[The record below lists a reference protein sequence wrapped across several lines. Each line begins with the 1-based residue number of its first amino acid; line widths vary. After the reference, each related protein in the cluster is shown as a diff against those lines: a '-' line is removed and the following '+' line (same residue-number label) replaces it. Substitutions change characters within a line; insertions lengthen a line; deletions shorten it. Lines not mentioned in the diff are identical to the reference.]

1 MEIPT
6 FEPMK
11 RLLYLTVYVFALLPA
26 AAQTVVRDAQD
37 GLPVIQA
44 SVYDEQGKIIG
55 VTDVDG
61 RLPDVGDSK
70 TIRLTHIAYRPL
82 DVLVAQIGN
91 ELRMH
96 PVTYTIKP
104 VVVESK
110 KDAYCLKL
118 MCYYRQY
125 MVNGK
130 GTVDELPPMVSFVDG
145 ICNLYVFTDGYK
157 VTRRVQLTKRLVIS
171 NDMESSTTDEE
182 LPGISIHSLPERYR
196 EAVDKSPYAFQQDS
210 TRHIINTTF
219 SALYPDKSRPV
230 RLNILGSNSKYQTVA
245 SPTMVKNLHQ
255 AVHQQG
261 PYAKI
266 SQGDLLAYSE
276 VRQLKGTMKQRG
288 HEKYAMNLWLFD
300 EYFPAEATFMTK
312 QEYKAEQKTLKNSPQ
327 TLSLDDI
334 DCYINEQHIPELSQD
349 IQQKLEITRKRQETV
364 RTSDE
369 NNTDT
374 YQGVP
379 QERIYLQTDKPY
391 YAAGDTV
398 WLRAHLLDAETNVPV
413 SRSRFVY
420 VELHDQ
426 QADTL
431 MQRMMIRCDEDGV
444 FANALMLPK
453 EIKGGVY
460 TLVAYTQWMRNF
472 PVERFFYQ
480 PLTIVGGQRA
490 RGHRIPTELMAQ
502 HDAKVSIRGN
512 AATERAP
519 ITLDIDIC
527 DKDGNPLQGIYAL
540 SVTDYDVVKPDS
552 LFGDIRQSLLRQ
564 QLSYKPDTLISITY
578 PYQEEQYITG
588 RVKGSLGQRLKKPH
602 LLVVNNRTG
611 QQWDFELGD
620 STRFSLAVDN
630 PEGSVFSLEGTR
642 HSGKTS
648 FVELKIDSLS
658 FPKVTLPHYQL
669 TSSTVDLT
677 AFKTQAQTQQ
687 MYNRESYIE
696 LPEVLKIGKKQKPL
710 KSNIMGLEAPRGYQ
724 EGDPRIE
731 RAATM
736 QQLLTSLGMRI
747 QTNGNGDQYI
757 TTPDHAGVKVY
768 VDNFVESAEEHGYVL
783 SLPPTDIRSI
793 EYFTPNNP
801 INGFFGVRPVSY
813 SGKVPGVLFIFMKDG
828 SEIVRARAKNRLS
841 FASVQQLGYRW
852 PVEFYSP
859 QYTDK
864 SQKTRPDHRTTLYW
878 NPKVK
883 TDANGKASVKFYAS
897 DISKR
902 YLVTLEGVSN
912 DGTIVHHQH
921 VIE

>member
-1 MEIPT
+1 MHT
-6 FEPMK
+6 FVPMK
-11 RLLYLTVYVFALLPA
+11 RLLHLITYVFVLLPA
-26 AAQTVVRDAQD
+26 VAQTIVRDALD

-44 SVYDEQGKIIG
+44 SVYDEHGKIIG

-61 RLPDVGDSK
+61 RLPDVGDSR
-70 TIRLTHIAYRPL
+70 TIRLTHIAYHPL
-82 DVLVAQIGN
+82 DVQLTQIGN

-96 PVTYTIKP
+96 PVTYIIKP

-118 MCYYRQY
+118 TCYYRQY

-130 GTVDELPPMVSFVDG
+130 GTVDELPPVVSFVDG
-145 ICNLYVFTDGYK
+145 ICNLYVFTDEYK
-157 VTRRVQLTKRLVIS
+157 TTHRVQLAKRQVIS

-182 LPGISIHSLPERYR
+182 LPGLSIHSLPERYR
-196 EAVDKSPYAFQQDS
+196 EAVDKSPYTFKQDS
-210 TRHIINTTF
+210 TRHVINTTF

-255 AVHQQG
+255 AVHQRG
-261 PYAKI
+261 PYAKV

-276 VRQLKGTMKQRG
+276 VRQLKGIMKQRG
-288 HEKYAMNLWLFD
+288 REKYAMNLWLFD
-300 EYFPAEATFMTK
+300 EYFPAEATFMNK
-312 QEYKAEQKTLKNSPQ
+312 QEYKAEQKTLKDSPQ

-334 DCYINEQHIPELSQD
+334 DRYINEQQIPELSND
-349 IQQKLEITRKRQETV
+349 IQQKLEMTRQRQRETMT
-364 RTSDE
+364 TSDGHHA
-369 NNTDT
+369 DSFS
-374 YQGVP
+374 GVP

-398 WLRAHLLDAETNVPV
+398 WLRVHLLDAATNEPV

-431 MQRMMIRCDEDGV
+431 MQRMMIRGDEDGV
-444 FANALMLPK
+444 FANALLLPK

-472 PVERFFYQ
+472 PVEQFCYQ

-512 AATERAP
+512 AATDRAP
-519 ITLDIDIC
+519 MTLDIDVY

-564 QLSYKPDTLISITY
+564 QLSSKHGTITSITF
-578 PYQEEQYITG
+578 PYQEEQFITG
-588 RVKGSLGQRLKKPH
+588 CVKGSLGQRIKKPH

-630 PEGSVFSLEGTR
+630 PEGSVFTLEGTR
-642 HSGKTS
+642 RSGKTS
-648 FVELKIDSLS
+648 FVELKIDSLT

-669 TSSTVDLT
+669 TSSTVALT

-747 QTNGNGDQYI
+747 QTNDKGDQYI

-768 VDNFVESAEEHGYVL
+768 LDNFVESEEEHSYVL
-783 SLPPTDIRSI
+783 SLLPTDIRSI
-793 EYFTPNNP
+793 EYFTPNNS

-828 SEIVRARAKNRLS
+828 SEIVRARAKDRLS
-841 FASVQQLGYRW
+841 FASVRQLGYRW

-878 NPKVK
+878 NPKVT
-883 TDANGKASVKFYAS
+883 TDTNGHAQIRFYAS

-902 YLVTLEGVSN
+902 YLVTLEGVSD
-912 DGTIVHHQH
+912 DGTIVHHQQ